1 MEKIIAVTMAALV
14 SAVIWYL
21 KYETKAQREQQ
32 TKRDEQQAKK
42 EEKHDQI
49 QEEDRKFHR
58 DVITNHLKSI
68 YDISTENSKM
78 NSRSMVLQ
86 ENMIKNVEEHNDYCI
101 KTSKKIIESFSAI
114 CDKLN
119 GENFKKVNE
128 KNGQK
133 K

>member
-1 MEKIIAVTMAALV
+1 LEKIIAVTMAALV

-32 TKRDEQQAKK
+32 IKRDEQQAKK
-42 EEKHDQI
+42 EEKHDKI
-49 QEEDRKFHR
+49 QEADRKFHR

-68 YDISTENSKM
+68 HDISIENSKM

-86 ENMIKNVEEHNDYCI
+86 ENMIKNMEEHNDYCI

-114 CDKLN
+114 VERLN
-119 GENFKKVNE
+119 NKTPVKDN
-128 KNGQK
+128 KANGQK